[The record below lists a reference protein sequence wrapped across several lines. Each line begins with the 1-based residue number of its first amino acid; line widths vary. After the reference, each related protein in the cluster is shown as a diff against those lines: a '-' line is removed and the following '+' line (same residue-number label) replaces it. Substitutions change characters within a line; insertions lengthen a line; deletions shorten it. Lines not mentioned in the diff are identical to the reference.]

1 MMEIF
6 VRAPAAH
13 QPAVSQAPEPDA
25 VSGYA
30 YPGQNMIVV
39 LFRLGNQQYGLP
51 LAVVHEIV
59 RLPALIMLAGAPPAL
74 CGLLNLR
81 GQHLPVLDGRVLV
94 GEPALYD
101 LNSQIVIAGRDRPE
115 LGLLVDQVHDV
126 YTVAAERIMRI
137 DRPEVAPFLTSVFN
151 QVEGSALLFDLPA
164 LLASAHDVT
173 KQKTKRAARRR
184 EPR

>member
-1 MMEIF
+1 MRYGCWSTKRQYHSTPMRRSSICAYGSITKDESTMMEIF

-59 RLPALIMLAGAPPAL
+59 RLPALIMLAGAPPAHWQ
-74 CGLLNLR
+74 LLKLR
-81 GQHLPVLDGRVLV
+81 ELP
-94 GEPALYD
+94 
-101 LNSQIVIAGRDRPE
+101 
-115 LGLLVDQVHDV
+115 
-126 YTVAAERIMRI
+126 
-137 DRPEVAPFLTSVFN
+137 
-151 QVEGSALLFDLPA
+151 LPG
-164 LLASAHDVT
+164 
-173 KQKTKRAARRR
+173 AARRVVGGPA
-184 EPR
+184 PRYALNSESAVACRRPPGLRALAALL

>member
-6 VRAPAAH
+6 VRAPAAP

-30 YPGQNMIVV
+30 YGQNMIVV
-39 LFRLGNQQYGLP
+39 LFQLGNQQYGLP

-81 GQHLPVLDGRVLV
+81 GQHLPVLNGRVLV

-101 LNSQIVIAGRDRPE
+101 LNSQIVIAGRGWPE

-126 YTVAAERIMRI
+126 YTVAADRI
-137 DRPEVAPFLTSVFN
+137 RPINRPDVAPFLISVCN
-151 QVEGSALLFDLPA
+151 LADGSVLLFDLPA
-164 LLASAHDVT
+164 LLASAHEVA
-173 KQKTKRAARRR
+173 KPKTKRAARRR